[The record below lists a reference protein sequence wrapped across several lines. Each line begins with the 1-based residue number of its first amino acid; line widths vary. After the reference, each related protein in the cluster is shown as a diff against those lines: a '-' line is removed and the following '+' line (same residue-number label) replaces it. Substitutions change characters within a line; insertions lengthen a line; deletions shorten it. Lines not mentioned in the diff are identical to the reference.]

1 MALRGKIEDYGL
13 TDVLQ
18 LIVRRGKSGMIT
30 LSNGAD
36 EILTAIENG
45 SIIGVE
51 NAGRPTESEL
61 ASRLARAGVINS
73 AQLGTVLKRR
83 AETGEQMA
91 VVLIAE
97 RCATPATL
105 RPFTTAAALDTL
117 FEVFD
122 WQKGTYAFE
131 EQSLDSIPRTID
143 PISMEFLLING
154 LRASEEWPSILK
166 LVPSK
171 SLTVHRLRPLP
182 EPTIDLRAHA
192 NLIDDL
198 QLEAQAHADEI
209 DPNERLVYELCL
221 PGIVV
226 RTVIDR
232 APLSRFHT
240 MSALAGLIRRGHV
253 RLS

>member
-1 MALRGKIEDYGL
+1 VALRGKIEDYGL

-30 LSNGAD
+30 LSNGGD
-36 EILTAIENG
+36 EVHAGIDNG
-45 SIIGVE
+45 SIISVE
-51 NAGRPTESEL
+51 NTGRPTESEL
-61 ASRLARAGVINS
+61 ASRLARAGMINS

-97 RCATPATL
+97 RCATEATL
-105 RPFTTAAALDTL
+105 RPFTTAQALDTL

-122 WQKGTYAFE
+122 WETGTYAFE
-131 EQSLDSIPRTID
+131 EQSLEAIPRTIE

-154 LRASEEWPSILK
+154 HRAIEEWPAIRRTI
-166 LVPSK
+166 PSK
-171 SLTVHRLRPLP
+171 SMTIHRLRPLP
-182 EPTIDLRAHA
+182 EPGVTAHA
-192 NLIDDL
+192 DLIEDL
-198 QLEAQAHADEI
+198 QLDASPPVEVEAD
-209 DPNERLVYELCL
+209 ERLVYELCL
-221 PGIVV
+221 PGIAV

-232 APLSRFHT
+232 APLSRFQT
-240 MSALAGLIRRGHV
+240 MLALASLIQHGYV